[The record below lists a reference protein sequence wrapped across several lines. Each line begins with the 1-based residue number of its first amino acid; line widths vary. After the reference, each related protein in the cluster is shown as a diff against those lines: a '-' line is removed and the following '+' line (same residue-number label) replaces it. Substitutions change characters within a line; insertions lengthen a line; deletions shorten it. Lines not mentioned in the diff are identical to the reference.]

1 MTDRP
6 CNLKIRQLAGW
17 HFSYLL
23 SGLFLTKH
31 LHIGWMMTIVVLVMI
46 LKALPQGDFTSKW
59 CLDMGKIIPMQNANF
74 TFSPDPMVS
83 RHGKDNSYAKYQLSW
98 SLPHA
103 SVPEKCSLYVELI
116 QELALPPFSVLRDSL
131 FPDENICCCC
141 WLTNILVSA
150 MWVKIMYLEIP
161 EGKIA
166 WEYLTAF

>member
-1 MTDRP
+1 MTNRP
-6 CNLKIRQLAGW
+6 YNLKIRQLAGW

-116 QELALPPFSVLRDSL
+116 QELVLSPFSVVKWLSMPWWKRLLLLLTYKHLGQCDVGQDYVSWNSWQKNSMRVLDS
-131 FPDENICCCC
+131 
-141 WLTNILVSA
+141 V
-150 MWVKIMYLEIP
+150 
-161 EGKIA
+161 
-166 WEYLTAF
+166 